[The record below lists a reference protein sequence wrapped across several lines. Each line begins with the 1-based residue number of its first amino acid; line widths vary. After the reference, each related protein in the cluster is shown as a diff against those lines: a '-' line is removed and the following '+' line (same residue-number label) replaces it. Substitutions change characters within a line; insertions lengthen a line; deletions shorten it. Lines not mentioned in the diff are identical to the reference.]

1 MYSRRFG
8 KAVIVTKHARAR
20 MAERNVD
27 DSALLEVVETGDLMR
42 PDENHL
48 FLFKRFQGRRDNL
61 ICVAAVEE
69 SQLVIKTVMVNWV
82 FRGQP

>member
-27 DSALLEVVETGDLMR
+27 DSALLEVVETGPR
-42 PDENHL
+42 P
-48 FLFKRFQGRRDNL
+48 
-61 ICVAAVEE
+61 
-69 SQLVIKTVMVNWV
+69 
-82 FRGQP
+82 P